1 MELHGWSY
9 YDIMIDTNEMRC
21 AEQQIAR
28 RTESKMKKLLVWLF
42 VLTMLLTG
50 AARADAV
57 LPSGLTAIEAEA
69 FLNDA
74 SLTGVLQVPSSVTRI
89 GADAFTG
96 AGLYALDIA
105 GDAVNVGSQ
114 TLKGAAYVR
123 VRGAG
128 TTLAGLS
135 GVKCVIAP
143 AGSKAAA
150 WAAEQGIALVTGEAL
165 VSSEGF
171 LYRDEG
177 SELTLMCAADASAVG
192 KIVTIPAQISGK
204 PVTAISAFAFTG
216 CTAVEEISLPAAV
229 KATVTDAA
237 FSDCPGAAYSY
248 YGGSGELSV
257 DSVAANV
264 TTGDAGDAITWRVGV
279 TSDSGVETYLYS
291 LSRGGEIIRTETS
304 ASATFTCSAEEPGA
318 YQLTVVVTDK
328 LGNTSKGVSS
338 VLYVA
343 VEVMQMTVPETLV
356 NGTDMTINVAAVEG
370 ANGYVVHV
378 SDEATG
384 ASVLTR
390 TLTKPGSITVYGYN
404 LEAGTYRVSG
414 YVYGN
419 DFRYAVPT
427 VRTVTVTGEKAE
439 GPDMPE
445 MAPFIFGQGSEEVML
460 SDTESFAV
468 RCWNEYADGTVSTKW
483 VNTSSGGPVWVGPNG
498 SYEEWRNG
506 GYVCMQGAIK
516 HDGVWS
522 AWGDAIRV
530 AVQGAPA
537 LDQPVVTAPST
548 AEAGTDITISF
559 DSVANAKE
567 YNLHVF
573 AGYYE
578 SSEQREGESLYWDGA
593 NSGGMMTIPGYVL
606 SSGVYTIQMRVWAEG
621 YEYAYWSARLEVTG
635 ERPAAPTVTANKT
648 DVYVSDDS
656 VTLTISAPGAEGA
669 LIEREAYS
677 ASGGMCGWGDTT
689 VSLDENGRGTH
700 THNLGSNDDCVGYT
714 MRYRVAAI
722 VDGKWSDFAVVE
734 MPMKAREPLAQ
745 AVVSAPSTLTAGQ
758 DLNFSFAAVENADTY
773 EASIRRSYDEN
784 SFYSWNSSKALPDT
798 TLTIPGYE
806 LTQGNYYVKVKA
818 YSEQFGSST
827 VEVSLS
833 ITGTRPSAPAIT
845 ADLAEVHI
853 RDTIT
858 LTVDTTGADK
868 VCINYQSTPLS
879 WGGSYRSTVERT
891 ASGDMTTWSYKLNDD
906 AEGGVFTFRISVLK
920 DGVWSAWKTFEREI
934 LSLPALDAPVIT
946 YKETYEAGED
956 IVFSFA
962 AVENAEEYD
971 YWLRDESGTTRYGN
985 PTAAGT
991 YTYSGYEYEAGVYTL
1006 NVTASAAAYTDGV
1019 TTVNFEIVGTKPA
1032 APAASV
1038 NMAEAAKNQNFTFDI
1053 DTTGVELLRYS
1064 EHYNFNTSG
1073 GYSTSGGEITVL
1085 EDQTK
1090 WSTYES
1096 IAGLHTYSFS
1106 VYKDGKW
1113 SAWSEPLEV
1122 MISDSSLLKAT
1133 ITVPSGLTAG
1143 QDMTV
1148 TVGAVEG
1155 ANYGYVY
1162 LYNSRGARLGSSKKI
1177 AGTGGTVAFDGYYL
1191 TQGSY
1196 TVKVQMYSDSA
1207 SSEAT
1212 SSVYVSSGTRPAAP
1226 EVTPETDLGRV
1237 SVYYTFDIP
1246 STDVEQAVVRYYK
1259 EGNTN
1264 SVSYYAITVAGDVT
1278 TWKDYKS
1285 TAGEAWYYAFAVKK
1299 DGVWSPWSASH
1310 KVSITSR
1317 AQLAE
1322 VKLSVPETVETG
1334 ENVTVSFTG
1343 VSNADSYRM
1352 YIYRPDGSYD
1362 YWMSY
1367 PGVERVFG
1375 GYALAEG
1382 TYRIAVVASGAEYDD
1397 STAEATFVVSGDRT
1411 AAPTVSVDVTEVYTN
1426 EVFTFTIDTGNAEGL
1441 MYRYTWV
1448 TSGSTSTGSINV
1460 LSDTT
1465 VWESSSGSSGVRKV
1479 EFCVCRDGKWSAWST
1494 PIAIT
1499 INARPALPAPTFTVP
1514 ASVQQGQNL
1523 TVSVD
1528 PVEGASYYYI
1538 YVYDGRGSSITSS
1551 YLNASAGEVTI
1562 LGYRLPVGSLR
1573 VDVEA
1578 YSSANGYSETSQA
1591 LTVVSAVQPDAPV
1604 VTPPESTTVAAQ
1616 AYYTFAVETSSAE
1629 KVVVRYY
1636 RIGAPNDLNY
1646 STFNPSG
1653 ATTTSWRDYRY
1664 NSGNSYAYSFAVQV
1678 DGVWSQWS
1686 EFIEIT
1692 IE

>member
-1 MELHGWSY
+1 
-9 YDIMIDTNEMRC
+9 
-21 AEQQIAR
+21 
-28 RTESKMKKLLVWLF
+28 MKKLFVWLF

-50 AARADAV
+50 LAQAEVSWPAALETVD
-57 LPSGLTAIEAEA
+57 AEA

-74 SLTGVLQVPSSVTRI
+74 SLTGVLQVPSSVTKI
-89 GADAFTG
+89 GDNAFSGT
-96 AGLYALDIA
+96 GLYALDIA
-105 GDAVNVGSQ
+105 GAAVNVGSQ

-123 VRGAG
+123 VRGMH

-150 WAAEQGIALVTGEAL
+150 WAAEQGIAFITGEAL
-165 VSSEGF
+165 ASSEGF

-177 SELTLMCAADASAVG
+177 SGLTLMCAADASAVG
-192 KIVTIPAQISGK
+192 KTVTIPAQISGK
-204 PVTAISAFAFTG
+204 PVTAVSAFAFTG
-216 CTAVEEISLPAAV
+216 CRVVEEISLPAAV
-229 KATVTDAA
+229 KATVTETA

-279 TSDSGVETYLYS
+279 TSDSGVQTYLYT
-291 LSRGGEIIRTETS
+291 LSRSGEVIHTQTS
-304 ASATFTCSAEEPGA
+304 SSATYTCSAEEPGA

-343 VEVMQMTVPETLV
+343 MEVMQMTVPETLA
-356 NGTDMTINVAAVEG
+356 NGTDMTINVSAVEG

-384 ASVLTR
+384 ASVTTR
-390 TLTKPGSITVYGYN
+390 TLTKPGSVTVYGYN
-404 LEAGTYRVSG
+404 LEAGIYRVSG

-439 GPDMPE
+439 GPQMPE
-445 MAPFIFGQGSEEVML
+445 MDPMIVGQGFEEVIL

-468 RCWNEYADGTVSTKW
+468 RYWNEYADGTVSTKW
-483 VNTSSGGPVWVGPNG
+483 VNSSSGEPVWVGPNG
-498 SYEEWRNG
+498 SYEEWRDG

-530 AVQGAPA
+530 AVQGAPM
-537 LDQPVVTAPST
+537 LDKPVVTAPST
-548 AEAGTDITISF
+548 VEAGKDVAISF

-578 SSEQREGESLYWDGA
+578 SAEHREGESLYWDGA
-593 NSGGMMTIPGYVL
+593 NSGGMMTIPGYEL
-606 SSGVYTIQMRVWAEG
+606 SPGVYTIQLQVWAEG
-621 YEYAYWSARLEVTG
+621 YENAYWTARLEVTG
-635 ERPAAPTVTANKT
+635 TRPAAPTVTANKT
-648 DVYVSDDS
+648 AVYVSDDS
-656 VTLTISAPGAEGA
+656 VTLIISAPGAEGA

-677 ASGGMCGWGDTT
+677 ASGGMSGWGDTT
-689 VSLDENGRGTH
+689 VALDENGRGTH
-700 THNLGSNDDCVGYT
+700 THNLGSNADCIGYT

-722 VDGKWSDFAVVE
+722 IDGKWSDFAVVE
-734 MPMKAREPLAQ
+734 MPMKARDPLAQ
-745 AVVSAPSTLTAGQ
+745 AAVNVPATLKAGQ
-758 DLNFSFAAVENADTY
+758 DLNFSFAVVENADTY
-773 EASIRRSYDEN
+773 EASIRRSYD
-784 SFYSWNSSKALPDT
+784 SGSLCSWNSSKALPDT
-798 TLTIPGYE
+798 TLTLAGYE
-806 LTQGNYYVKVKA
+806 LPQGNYYLKVRA
-818 YSEQFGSST
+818 FSEQFGSSE
-827 VEVSLS
+827 VEVPFSV
-833 ITGTRPSAPAIT
+833 TGTRPSAPAIT

-858 LTVDTTGADK
+858 FSVDTTGADK
-868 VCINYQSTPLS
+868 ICINYQSTTLS
-879 WGGSYRSTVERT
+879 WGGGYGSTVERT
-891 ASGDMTTWSYKLNDD
+891 ASGDTTTWNYKLNDD
-906 AEGGVFTFRISVLK
+906 AEGGVFTFRFSVLK

-946 YKETYEAGED
+946 CKKTYEAGED

-962 AVENAEEYD
+962 AVENAEKYD
-971 YWLRDESGTTRYGN
+971 YWLTDESGSGKYGN
-985 PTAAGT
+985 STAAGT
-991 YTYSGYEYEAGVYTL
+991 YAYSGHEYEAGVYTL
-1006 NVTASAAAYTDGV
+1006 RVTASAAAYMKGT
-1019 TTVNFEIVGTKPA
+1019 TTVNFEIIGTKPA

-1064 EHYNFNTSG
+1064 ERYNITATGSNGS
-1073 GYSTSGGEITVL
+1073 SGEITVL

-1090 WSTYES
+1090 WTTYES
-1096 IAGLHTYSFS
+1096 VAGLHTYSFA

-1122 MISDSSLLKAT
+1122 TISDSSLPKAT
-1133 ITVPSGLTAG
+1133 FTVSSGLKAG

-1148 TVGAVEG
+1148 TVNAVEG

-1162 LYNSRGARLGSSKKI
+1162 LYNSRGASVCSSKRVDG
-1177 AGTGGTVAFDGYYL
+1177 AGSAVTIDGYYL

-1196 TVKVQMYSDSA
+1196 TVKVMMYGNSG

-1226 EVTPETDLGRV
+1226 VVTPETDLGRV

-1246 STDVEQAVVRYYK
+1246 STGVEQAVVRYYR
-1259 EGNTN
+1259 EGNTSN
-1264 SVSYYAITVAGDVT
+1264 VGYYAITVAGDVT

-1310 KVSITSR
+1310 RVSITSR

-1322 VKLSVPETVETG
+1322 VKLRVPETVETG
-1334 ENVTVSFTG
+1334 ENVAVSFTG

-1362 YWMSY
+1362 YWTAY

-1397 STAEATFVVSGDRT
+1397 STAEATFVVSGART
-1411 AAPTVSVDVTEVYTN
+1411 AAPKVSVDVTEVYTN
-1426 EVFTFTIDTGNAEGL
+1426 EVFTFTIDTANAEGL

-1460 LSDTT
+1460 LSDST

-1479 EFCVCRDGKWSAWST
+1479 EFCVCRDGRWSAWST
-1494 PIAIT
+1494 PVAIT

-1523 TVSVD
+1523 TVTVD
-1528 PVEGASYYYI
+1528 PVEGASHYYI
-1538 YVYDGRGSSITSS
+1538 DVYDGRGSGITSS

-1578 YSSANGYSETSQA
+1578 YSSANGYSETSRFVE
-1591 LTVVSAVQPDAPV
+1591 VVSAVQPDAPV
-1604 VTPPESTTVAAQ
+1604 VTPPQSTTVAPQ
-1616 AYYTFAVETSSAE
+1616 EYFTFSVDTAEVERVA
-1629 KVVVRYY
+1629 VRYY

-1646 STFNPSG
+1646 SNFSVSG
-1653 ATTTSWRDYRY
+1653 EATTSWRDYWY
-1664 NSGNSYAYSFAVQV
+1664 NGGNTYAYSFAVQV
-1678 DGVWSQWS
+1678 DEVWSQWS